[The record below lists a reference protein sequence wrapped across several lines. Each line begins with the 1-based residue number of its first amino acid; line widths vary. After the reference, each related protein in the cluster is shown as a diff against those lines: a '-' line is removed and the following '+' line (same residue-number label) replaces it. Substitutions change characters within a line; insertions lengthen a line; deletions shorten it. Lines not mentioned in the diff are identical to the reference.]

1 MGKTVVGIT
10 MGDPCGVG
18 PEIIVKALCDRELRS
33 EIEPLVFGDAGVI
46 EEVKRLTRLEC
57 DFEIVDHA
65 NFPVDMIAVGRPC
78 SEAGRASLEYVRSA
92 VEFVLDG
99 RVDALVTAPI
109 SKEAIHLAGSRY
121 PGHTE
126 MLRELSGAEKVTMMF
141 EGGRF
146 RVVLVTIHVAL
157 SEVPSL
163 ITQES
168 VLSTIEIAHA
178 SLRELCGISSPRIAV
193 AGLNPH
199 AGEGGAFGMEEI
211 EFIRPAVMVAR
222 ERGIEVEGPLPP
234 DTLFYHALGGRWD
247 AVVAMYH
254 DQGLIPFKMVSF
266 EEGVNVTLGLPFVR
280 TSPDHGTAFDIAW
293 KGIANPSS
301 MSSAVRVAARFARTL
316 KARNH
321 SSAKEMQKLSL

>member
-1 MGKTVVGIT
+1 MKRTVVGIT

-18 PEIIVKALCDRELRS
+18 PEVTIRALSDMELYS
-33 EIEPLVFGDAGVI
+33 EIRPLVFGDAMVI
-46 EEVKRLTRLEC
+46 EEAKRLTGVEC
-57 DFEIVDHA
+57 DFEVVDHS
-65 NFPVDMIAVGRPC
+65 NFPVDMITIGKPC
-78 SEAGRASLEYVRSA
+78 AEAGRASLEYVQSA
-92 VEFVLDG
+92 VDYVLSG

-126 MLRELSGAEKVTMMF
+126 ILRELSGANRVAMMF
-141 EGGRF
+141 EGEKF

-168 VLSTIEIAHA
+168 VFSTIEIAYT
-178 SLRELCGISSPRIAV
+178 SLKKLCGVTSPRLAV

-199 AGEGGAFGMEEI
+199 AGEGGAFGREEI
-211 EFIRPAVMVAR
+211 EFIRPAVMAAR
-222 ERGIEVEGPLPP
+222 EKGIEVEGPLPP
-234 DTLFYHALGGRWD
+234 DTLFYHALQGKWD

-266 EEGVNVTLGLPFVR
+266 EDGVNVTLGLPFVR

-293 KGIANPSS
+293 RGIANPSS
-301 MSSAVRVAARFARTL
+301 MLSAIRVASRFARNL
-316 KARNH
+316 KAFAH
-321 SSAKEMQKLSL
+321 LPATPV